1 MRHVVQP
8 DDGLAVLVPRL
19 RAVCAAVEPPGQWWV
34 FHPRRAADSSVL
46 DRGAEVLSFLLAAF
60 AIDSAK
66 GVLTAAVLRR
76 L

>member
-1 MRHVVQP
+1 
-8 DDGLAVLVPRL
+8 
-19 RAVCAAVEPPGQWWV
+19 V